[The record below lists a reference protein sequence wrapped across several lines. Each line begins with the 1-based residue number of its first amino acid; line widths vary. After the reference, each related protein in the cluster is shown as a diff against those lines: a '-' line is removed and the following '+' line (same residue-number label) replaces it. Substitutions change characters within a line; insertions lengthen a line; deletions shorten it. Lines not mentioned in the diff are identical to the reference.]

1 MATAMPD
8 EPDREISENT
18 PLLTQAEDEDVVEQ
32 EQDPKDL
39 YRTSV
44 LVLCFIIMFLLSFS
58 VNICTP
64 AWNAIMEAII
74 CGELNPEISDQLTFT
89 DENPIC
95 KGPDVQGRLAMLR
108 GWSATIECIPGIF
121 LAMPLGLL
129 ADKWGRRPVLFLS
142 FLGTFLMFLWYEVV
156 FLFGWPVW
164 VVLLGPLWM
173 VVGGSSAVGVSMLY
187 TYLADV
193 SHPDELASWLFRF
206 ASIFLIGELLATPLS
221 GFLLSFNAWYP
232 LIVGIACF
240 AFSLILI
247 LFLPETLV
255 IRQWHDAK
263 SGRTPSTSP
272 DRSGER
278 AKKTKWQKA
287 VELMR
292 EQADD
297 ITKFIWGNKRV
308 VLLIFPLVFMIL
320 GKFVQELL
328 LQYATKRYNWTW
340 SRAAYLVTIKS
351 ASFLILMI
359 AILPAVSLFCLKVL
373 KMSPMSKDLWLSRWS
388 GVLLIIGALF
398 IAFAASPFLMAI
410 GLIFMSAGSGYA
422 SLLRSLLNSL
432 VEPHHVATVNTLIG
446 FIDTVG
452 LMVISPVLS
461 QALRTGVN
469 LGGAWIGLPFMVAS
483 LLFIVST
490 GVVFA
495 FKLPPQPAGRQQQ
508 SA

>member
-1 MATAMPD
+1 M
-8 EPDREISENT
+8 
-18 PLLTQAEDEDVVEQ
+18 
-32 EQDPKDL
+32 
-39 YRTSV
+39 
-44 LVLCFIIMFLLSFS
+44 
-58 VNICTP
+58 
-64 AWNAIMEAII
+64 
-74 CGELNPEISDQLTFT
+74 
-89 DENPIC
+89 
-95 KGPDVQGRLAMLR
+95 
-108 GWSATIECIPGIF
+108 
-121 LAMPLGLL
+121 
-129 ADKWGRRPVLFLS
+129 
-142 FLGTFLMFLWYEVV
+142 
-156 FLFGWPVW
+156 
-164 VVLLGPLWM
+164 
-173 VVGGSSAVGVSMLY
+173 
-187 TYLADV
+187 
-193 SHPDELASWLFRF
+193 
-206 ASIFLIGELLATPLS
+206 
-221 GFLLSFNAWYP
+221 
-232 LIVGIACF
+232 GIACF

-255 IRQWHDAK
+255 IRQWNDAK

-328 LQYATKRYNWTW
+328 LQYATKRYKWTW

-351 ASFLILMI
+351 ASVLILMI

-410 GLIFMSAGSGYA
+410 GEFICHGSILPVACSNCSMTGLIFMSAGSGYA